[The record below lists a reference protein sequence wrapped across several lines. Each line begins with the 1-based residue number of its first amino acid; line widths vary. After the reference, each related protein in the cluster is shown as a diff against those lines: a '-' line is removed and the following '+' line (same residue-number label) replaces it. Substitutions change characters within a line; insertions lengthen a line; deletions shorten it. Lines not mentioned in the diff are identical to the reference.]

1 MNPFRPLLFVLL
13 LVAPLSAQR
22 GLTVNLGTVVPKG
35 SAWHETLERMSQ
47 EWARI
52 SGGRVRLRILPG
64 GALGDDV
71 EMLRL
76 VRVGR
81 LQAVA
86 MTGIGLAKLDP
97 GVDAL
102 HIPLLFDSYAELDYV
117 RDKMAPTL
125 EARLATE
132 GFVVLN
138 WADGGWAQFFTKR
151 SAATLDEL
159 RKQKLWIS
167 AGDPRTERLY
177 KRFDMTVTPLSMGDV
192 PTGLQTG
199 LIEAITIP
207 PLFAML
213 DGSYR
218 SAPNLIDLKWAP
230 VTGGVVVS
238 NTAWEKIPADLRPKL
253 LAASREAGDELRTKI
268 RRLGDDAV
276 AQMKTR
282 GLNVVAVDRAAW
294 QKEVEAAYPEL
305 RGELAPEELFDMA
318 LRLRDEFRARRA
330 ASR

>member
-1 MNPFRPLLFVLL
+1 MNLLRTILTALVLT
-13 LVAPLSAQR
+13 VPLSAQR

-35 SAWHETLERMSQ
+35 SAWHDTLERMSQ
-47 EWARI
+47 EWERI

-76 VRVGR
+76 MRVGR

-102 HIPLLFDSYAELDYV
+102 HIPMLFDSYAELDYV
-117 RDKMAPTL
+117 RDKMAPAF
-125 EARLATE
+125 EARLSAE

-138 WADGGWAQFFTKR
+138 WADGGWAQFFTKEPTK
-151 SAATLDEL
+151 TLADL

-218 SAPNLIDLKWAP
+218 SAPNLVDLKWAP
-230 VTGGVVVS
+230 VTGGVVIS
-238 NTAWEKIPADLRPKL
+238 KEAWEKIPADLRPKL
-253 LAASREAGDELRTKI
+253 LTASRAAGDELRTKI

-282 GLNVVAVDRAAW
+282 GLNVVSVDVEAWRA
-294 QKEVEAAYPEL
+294 EVEAAYPDL
-305 RGELAPEELFDMA
+305 RGELAPAELFDEA
-318 LRLRDEFRARRA
+318 LRLRDEFRAR
-330 ASR
+330 

>member
-1 MNPFRPLLFVLL
+1 MNLLRTILTALVLT
-13 LVAPLSAQR
+13 VPLSAQR
-22 GLTVNLGTVVPKG
+22 SLTVNLGTVVPKG
-35 SAWHETLERMSQ
+35 SAWHDTLERMSQ
-47 EWARI
+47 EWERI

-76 VRVGR
+76 MRVGR

-86 MTGIGLAKLDP
+86 MTGIGLAKLDS

-102 HIPLLFDSYAELDYV
+102 HIPMLFDSYAELDYV
-117 RDKMAPTL
+117 RDKMAPAL
-125 EARLATE
+125 EARLAAQ
-132 GFVVLN
+132 GYVVLN
-138 WADGGWAQFFTKR
+138 WADGGWAQFFTKQPTK
-151 SAATLDEL
+151 TLADL

-230 VTGGVVVS
+230 VTGGVVLS
-238 NTAWEKIPADLRPKL
+238 KEAWEKIPSDLRPKL
-253 LAASREAGDELRTKI
+253 LAASRAAGDELRTKI

-276 AQMKTR
+276 TQMKTR
-282 GLNVVAVDRAAW
+282 GLNVVSVDVGAW
-294 QKEVEAAYPEL
+294 RREVEAAYPDL
-305 RGELAPEELFDMA
+305 RGELAPADLFDEA
-318 LRLRDEFRARRA
+318 LRLRDEYRAR
-330 ASR
+330 